1 MTTKPNY
8 VYILDIN
15 GNPLMPTRRYGKVR
29 RMLRDGLAKI
39 VNKDVFTIQLLYEP
53 KTHFVDELTL
63 DCNVEDNHIGLS
75 VSSSDKEYFSEDI
88 IVDKPKVENNR
99 KRRNRKVRNDNRK
112 SLKEAQAAE
121 HRRQK
126 QEKKINL
133 LRSIL
138 PIKNVHNEID
148 KD

>member
-1 MTTKPNY
+1 MNTKPNY
-8 VYILDIN
+8 VYILDVN
-15 GNPLMPTRRYGKVR
+15 GNPLMPTRRFGKVR

-39 VNKDVFTIQLLYEP
+39 VHRDVFTIQLLYEP

-63 DCNVEDNHIGLS
+63 GCNAGDNHIGLS
-75 VSSSDKEYFSEDI
+75 VSSSDKEYFAENI
-88 IVDKPKVENNR
+88 IVDKPKVKNFR

-112 SLKEAQAAE
+112 SPKEAQTAE

-133 LRSIL
+133 LCSIL
-138 PIKNVHNEID
+138 PIKNVRNEIV

>member
-1 MTTKPNY
+1 MNTKPNY
-8 VYILDIN
+8 VYILDVN
-15 GNPLMPTRRYGKVR
+15 GNPLMPTRRFGKVR

-39 VNKDVFTIQLLYEP
+39 VHRDVFTIQLLYEP
-53 KTHFVDELTL
+53 KTHFVDDLTL
-63 DCNVEDNHIGLS
+63 DCDAGDNRIWLS
-75 VSSSDKEYFSEDI
+75 VSSSDKEYFAEDI

-112 SLKEAQAAE
+112 SSKEAQAAE

-133 LRSIL
+133 LCSIL
-138 PIKNVHNEID
+138 PIKNVCNEIV

>member
-1 MTTKPNY
+1 MNTKEQY
-8 VYILDIN
+8 VYILDVN
-15 GNPLMPTRRYGKVR
+15 GNPLMPTRRFGKVR
-29 RMLRDGLAKI
+29 RMLMDGLAKV

-63 DCNVEDNHIGLS
+63 GCNAGDNHIGLS
-75 VSSSDKEYFSEDI
+75 VSSSDKEYFAEDI

-112 SLKEAQAAE
+112 SSKEAQAAE
-121 HRRQK
+121 RGRQK

-133 LRSIL
+133 LCSIL
-138 PIKNVHNEID
+138 PIKNVHNEIT

>member
-1 MTTKPNY
+1 MNTKEKY
-8 VYILDIN
+8 VYILDMN
-15 GNPLMPTRRYGKVR
+15 GNPLMPTRRLGKVR
-29 RMLRDGLAKI
+29 RMLRDGLAKV

-63 DCNVEDNHIGLS
+63 DCNAGDNHIGLS
-75 VSSSDKEYFSEDI
+75 VSSSDKEYFAEDI

-112 SLKEAQAAE
+112 SSKEAQTAE

-133 LRSIL
+133 LCSIL
-138 PIKNVHNEID
+138 PIKNVRNEIA

>member
-1 MTTKPNY
+1 MNDKEKY
-8 VYILDIN
+8 VYILDVN
-15 GNPLMPTRRYGKVR
+15 GNPLMPTRRFGKVR

-39 VNKDVFTIQLLYEP
+39 VHKDVFTIQLLYEP

-63 DCNVEDNHIGLS
+63 DCNAGDNHIGLS
-75 VSSSDKEYFSEDI
+75 VSSSDKEYFAEDI

-99 KRRNRKVRNDNRK
+99 KRRNRKIRNDNRK
-112 SLKEAQAAE
+112 SSKETQAAE
-121 HRRQK
+121 RGRQK

-133 LRSIL
+133 LCSIL
-138 PIKNVHNEID
+138 PIKNVHNEIA

>member
-1 MTTKPNY
+1 MNTKEKY
-8 VYILDIN
+8 VYILDMN
-15 GNPLMPTRRYGKVR
+15 GNPLMPTRRFGKVR
-29 RMLRDGLAKI
+29 RMLRDGLAKV

-63 DCNVEDNHIGLS
+63 DCNAGDNHIGLS
-75 VSSSDKEYFSEDI
+75 VSSSDKEYFAEDI
-88 IVDKPKVENNR
+88 IVDKPKVKNFR

-112 SLKEAQAAE
+112 SSKEAQTAE

-133 LRSIL
+133 LCSIL
-138 PIKNVHNEID
+138 PIKNVRNEIA

>member
-1 MTTKPNY
+1 MNTKPNY
-8 VYILDIN
+8 VYILDVN
-15 GNPLMPTRRYGKVR
+15 GNPLMPTRRFGKVR

-39 VNKDVFTIQLLYEP
+39 VHRDVFTIQLLYEP
-53 KTHFVDELTL
+53 KTHFVDDLTL
-63 DCNVEDNHIGLS
+63 DCDAGDNRIGLS
-75 VSSSDKEYFSEDI
+75 VSSSDKEYFAEDI
-88 IVDKPKVENNR
+88 IVDKPKVENDR

-112 SLKEAQAAE
+112 SSKEAQAAE

-133 LRSIL
+133 LCSIL
-138 PIKNVHNEID
+138 PIKTVHNEIV

>member
-1 MTTKPNY
+1 MKDKEKY
-8 VYILDIN
+8 VYILDVN
-15 GNPLMPTRRYGKVR
+15 GNPLMPTKRFGKVR

-53 KTHFVDELTL
+53 KTHFVDDLTL
-63 DCNVEDNHIGLS
+63 GCNVEDNHIGLT
-75 VSSSDKEYFSEDI
+75 VSSSDKEYFAEDI

-112 SLKEAQAAE
+112 SSKESQAAE

-126 QEKKINL
+126 QDKKINL
-133 LRSIL
+133 LCSIL
-138 PIKNVHNEID
+138 PIKNVHNEIT

>member
-1 MTTKPNY
+1 MNTKEKY
-8 VYILDIN
+8 VYILDMN
-15 GNPLMPTRRYGKVR
+15 GNPLMPTRRFGKVR
-29 RMLRDGLAKI
+29 RMLRVGLAK
-39 VNKDVFTIQLLYEP
+39 VVRKDVFTIQLLYEP
-53 KTHFVDELTL
+53 KTHIVDDLTL
-63 DCNVEDNHIGLS
+63 DCNDRDNSIGLS

-88 IVDKPKVENNR
+88 IVDKPKVENFR

-112 SLKEAQAAE
+112 SSKEAQAAE

-133 LRSIL
+133 LCSIL
-138 PIKNVHNEID
+138 PIKNVCNEIV

>member
-1 MTTKPNY
+1 MNTKEQY
-8 VYILDIN
+8 VYILDVN
-15 GNPLMPTRRYGKVR
+15 GNPLMPTRRFGKVR
-29 RMLRDGLAKI
+29 RMLKDGLAKV

-63 DCNVEDNHIGLS
+63 DCNAGDNHIGLS
-75 VSSSDKEYFSEDI
+75 VSSSDKEYFAEDI

-112 SLKEAQAAE
+112 SSKEAQAAE

-133 LRSIL
+133 LCSIL
-138 PIKNVHNEID
+138 PIKNVCNEIV

>member
-1 MTTKPNY
+1 MNTKPNY
-8 VYILDIN
+8 VYILDVN
-15 GNPLMPTRRYGKVR
+15 GNPLMPTRRFGKVR

-39 VNKDVFTIQLLYEP
+39 VHRDVFTIQLLYEP
-53 KTHFVDELTL
+53 KTHFVDDLTL
-63 DCNVEDNHIGLS
+63 DCDAGDNRIGLS
-75 VSSSDKEYFSEDI
+75 VSSSDKEYFAEDI

-112 SLKEAQAAE
+112 SSKEAQAAE

-133 LRSIL
+133 LCSIL
-138 PIKNVHNEID
+138 PIKNVHNEIT

>member
-1 MTTKPNY
+1 MNTKEQY
-8 VYILDIN
+8 VYILDVN
-15 GNPLMPTRRYGKVR
+15 GNPLMPTRRFGKVR
-29 RMLRDGLAKI
+29 RMLKDGLAKV

-63 DCNVEDNHIGLS
+63 DCNAGDNHIGLS
-75 VSSSDKEYFSEDI
+75 VSSSDKEYFAENI
-88 IVDKPKVENNR
+88 IVDKPKVKNFS

-112 SLKEAQAAE
+112 SPKEAQTAE

-126 QEKKINL
+126 QEKKINFVC
-133 LRSIL
+133 SIL
-138 PIKNVHNEID
+138 PIKNVRNEIA

>member
-1 MTTKPNY
+1 MNTKPNY
-8 VYILDIN
+8 VYILDVN
-15 GNPLMPTRRYGKVR
+15 GNPLMPTRRFGKVR

-39 VNKDVFTIQLLYEP
+39 VHRDVFTIQLLYEP
-53 KTHFVDELTL
+53 KTHFVDDLTL
-63 DCNVEDNHIGLS
+63 DCDAGDNRIGLS
-75 VSSSDKEYFSEDI
+75 VSSSDKEYFAEDI

-138 PIKNVHNEID
+138 PIKTVHNEIV

>member
-1 MTTKPNY
+1 MNAKEKY
-8 VYILDIN
+8 VYILDVN
-15 GNPLMPTRRYGKVR
+15 GNPLMPTRRFGKVR

-39 VNKDVFTIQLLYEP
+39 VNRDVFTIQLLYEP

-63 DCNVEDNHIGLS
+63 DCNAEDNHIGLS
-75 VSSSDKEYFSEDI
+75 VSSSDKEYFAEDI
-88 IVDKPKVENNR
+88 IMDKPKVKNFR

-112 SLKEAQAAE
+112 SPKEAQTAE

-133 LRSIL
+133 LCSIL
-138 PIKNVHNEID
+138 PIKNVRNEIV

>member
-1 MTTKPNY
+1 MNTKPNY
-8 VYILDIN
+8 VYILDVN
-15 GNPLMPTRRYGKVR
+15 GNPLMPTRRFGKVR

-39 VNKDVFTIQLLYEP
+39 VHRDVFTIQLLYEP
-53 KTHFVDELTL
+53 KTHFVGDLTL
-63 DCNVEDNHIGLS
+63 GCNAGDNHIGLS

-88 IVDKPKVENNR
+88 IIDKPKVENNR

-112 SLKEAQAAE
+112 SSKEAQAAE
-121 HRRQK
+121 RRRQK

-133 LRSIL
+133 LCSIL
-138 PIKNVHNEID
+138 PIKTVHNEIV

>member
-1 MTTKPNY
+1 MNTKEKY
-8 VYILDIN
+8 VYILDVN
-15 GNPLMPTRRYGKVR
+15 GNPLMPTRRFGKVR

-39 VNKDVFTIQLLYEP
+39 VHRDVFTIQLLYEP

-63 DCNVEDNHIGLS
+63 GCNDRDNSIGLS

-88 IVDKPKVENNR
+88 IVDKPKVENFR

-112 SLKEAQAAE
+112 SSKEAQAAE

-133 LRSIL
+133 LCSIL
-138 PIKNVHNEID
+138 PIKNVYNEIV

>member
-1 MTTKPNY
+1 MDTKEKY
-8 VYILDIN
+8 VYILDMN
-15 GNPLMPTRRYGKVR
+15 GNPLMPTRRFGKVR
-29 RMLRDGLAKI
+29 RMLRDGLAKV

-63 DCNVEDNHIGLS
+63 DCNAGDNHIGLS
-75 VSSSDKEYFSEDI
+75 VSSSDKEYFAEDI
-88 IVDKPKVENNR
+88 IVDKPKVKNFR

-112 SLKEAQAAE
+112 SSKEAQAAE
-121 HRRQK
+121 RGRKK

-133 LRSIL
+133 LCSIL
-138 PIKNVHNEID
+138 PIKNVHNEIA

>member
-1 MTTKPNY
+1 MKDKEKY
-8 VYILDIN
+8 VYILDVN
-15 GNPLMPTRRYGKVR
+15 GNPLMPTRRFGKVR

-39 VNKDVFTIQLLYEP
+39 VNRDVFTIQLLYEP

-63 DCNVEDNHIGLS
+63 DCNAGDNHIGLS
-75 VSSSDKEYFSEDI
+75 VSSSDKEYFAEDI

-112 SLKEAQAAE
+112 SSKETQAAE
-121 HRRQK
+121 RGRQK

-133 LRSIL
+133 LCSIL
-138 PIKNVHNEID
+138 PIKNVHNEIA

>member
-1 MTTKPNY
+1 MNTKPNY
-8 VYILDIN
+8 VYILDVN
-15 GNPLMPTRRYGKVR
+15 GNPLMPTRRFGKVR

-39 VNKDVFTIQLLYEP
+39 VHRDVFTIQLLYEP

-63 DCNVEDNHIGLS
+63 GCNAGDNHIGLS

-88 IVDKPKVENNR
+88 IIDKPKVKNNR

-112 SLKEAQAAE
+112 SSKDAQAAE

-133 LRSIL
+133 LCSIL
-138 PIKNVHNEID
+138 PIKTVHNEIV